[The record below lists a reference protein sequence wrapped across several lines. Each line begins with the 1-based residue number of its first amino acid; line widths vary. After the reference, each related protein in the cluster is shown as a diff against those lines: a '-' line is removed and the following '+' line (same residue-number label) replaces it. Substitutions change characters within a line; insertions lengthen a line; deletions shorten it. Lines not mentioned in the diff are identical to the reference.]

1 MNNTSVF
8 ECNFYY
14 VFAEDVEW
22 VLCVF
27 FCDIYLNCFCVC
39 CLTWMIQYT
48 VYVTAGCVYLNWK
61 YLKNACSSKS
71 VVQVEY
77 TIQGVR
83 GVKVNKLGFNSRID
97 AESNEDIAMKF
108 DNHYRHT
115 LQKHSSPFLT
125 QRTYSCS
132 NFVAISSLVLEL
144 LRNAWFCSQWY
155 TLYYFNLVSYF

>member
-1 MNNTSVF
+1 MYLLQTLNEF
-8 ECNFYY
+8 
-14 VFAEDVEW
+14 
-22 VLCVF
+22 CVF
-27 FCDIYLNCFCVC
+27 FLRYIFKLFMCLLLDVNDSIDSVHYCWMCVFE
-39 CLTWMIQYT
+39 LP
-48 VYVTAGCVYLNWK
+48 N

-77 TIQGVR
+77 TIQVVP
-83 GVKVNKLGFNSRID
+83 GVKVNKLNFNSRID
-97 AESNEDIAMKF
+97 AESNEDIATKF
-108 DNHYRHT
+108 DIHYRHT